1 MLIYGTLSVWS
12 STCRKD
18 TPALFD
24 AGSRYATAA
33 WVLFLLGPLFLGM
46 CYCLGAGVH
55 ILADENNRYAELRAK
70 EVELRTKETLLN

>member
-1 MLIYGTLSVWS
+1 MLVYGTLAVWS

-24 AGSRYATAA
+24 AASSYTSAA
-33 WVLFLLGPLFLGM
+33 WVLFLLGPLFLGL

-55 ILADENNRYAELRAK
+55 ILTDENNRYAELRDK
-70 EVELRTKETLLN
+70 ELEMRTDRVR